1 MHPFALPHPHYKS
14 GGTNRNGQQMQSG
27 DRIRCMITGRTGIA
41 DEFLSDGDTFIS
53 WDDGSFG
60 TAKWYNLEPV

>member
-1 MHPFALPHPHYKS
+1 
-14 GGTNRNGQQMQSG
+14 MQSG
-27 DRIRCMITGRTGIA
+27 DRVRCMITGRTGIA